1 MAFQDMSVGAK
12 YALIGGIAVLITLL
26 LVLGRFL
33 WARRRKQ
40 QKLWQFRGLDAN
52 KNIEAAAVVDEKK
65 PAVSNSLPTLPRG
78 ATQAP
83 ISGPV
88 RPKDDEDHKEE
99 YSRTAGLMPPPAV
112 PAAVTKVSRPHPS
125 ELTLGTVAT
134 APARLHPSRERQAS
148 VHSEFSNVPTEFN
161 IAQRSPR
168 LLPPQ
173 QARHRR
179 NHSEDLT
186 ETYLPVPTST
196 SHQQPRSI
204 TPPSPS
210 IYSPGIERAPS
221 TRLPRINDNTLT
233 SPLDGGIT
241 SPSDDDLYIR
251 VPRLY
256 QPPSMAYGEADLPYS
271 PPRRNKP
278 HGAYQPGGSLR
289 RKRSVS
295 MQDHPS
301 AMLRMNS
308 NASGSSSVRR
318 KNSRR
323 GPGDRLSTQS
333 EWVDTLTVIDDM
345 HEGDEPAT
353 PKRILSPAT
362 QRQLLM
368 PRGSSRRGSVKKTKS
383 LKHIP
388 NPIQTS
394 NPASNTSWNNSI
406 IAEQAAAIK
415 YSTKRTRS
423 KSPPK
428 GGRKADA

>member
-1 MAFQDMSVGAK
+1 MAFQDMPVGAK

-26 LVLGRFL
+26 LILGRFL

-40 QKLWQFRGLDAN
+40 QSFMNSRDMD
-52 KNIEAAAVVDEKK
+52 KNIEEPIINEKK
-65 PAVSNSLPTLPRG
+65 PEISNSLPTLPRNT
-78 ATQAP
+78 TQLP

-88 RPKDDEDHKEE
+88 RPQDDEDHKEE
-99 YSRTAGLMPPPAV
+99 YSRTTSLMPP
-112 PAAVTKVSRPHPS
+112 AAAAKPISTRPHPS
-125 ELTLGTVAT
+125 QLPLAG
-134 APARLHPSRERQAS
+134 ARLHPSRERQGS

-161 IAQRSPR
+161 IAQKSPR

-173 QARHRR
+173 QARHR
-179 NHSEDLT
+179 NNSTTEDFAD
-186 ETYLPVPTST
+186 TYLPVPIS
-196 SHQQPRSI
+196 SQPHSQPRSI

-210 IYSPGIERAPS
+210 VYSPGIERAPS
-221 TRLPRINDNTLT
+221 RRLPTN
-233 SPLDGGIT
+233 IT
-241 SPSDDDLYIR
+241 SPIDVITSPITSPNDDLYVR

-256 QPPSMAYGEADLPYS
+256 QPPNMAYGEAELPYS
-271 PPRRNKP
+271 PPKRIKP
-278 HGAYQPGGSLR
+278 HGSYQPGGSLR

-295 MQDHPS
+295 MQDPS
-301 AMLRMNS
+301 AILRMNS
-308 NASGSSSVRR
+308 NASGGSIKR

-323 GPGDRLSTQS
+323 GGAGDRNSTQS
-333 EWVDTLTVIDDM
+333 EWIDTLTVIDDIN
-345 HEGDEPAT
+345 EGDGPET

-368 PRGSSRRGSVKKTKS
+368 PRKSTVKRNRSTRQV
-383 LKHIP
+383 P

-394 NPASNTSWNNSI
+394 APSSNTSWNNSI

-428 GGRKADA
+428 DGRKSTEQ